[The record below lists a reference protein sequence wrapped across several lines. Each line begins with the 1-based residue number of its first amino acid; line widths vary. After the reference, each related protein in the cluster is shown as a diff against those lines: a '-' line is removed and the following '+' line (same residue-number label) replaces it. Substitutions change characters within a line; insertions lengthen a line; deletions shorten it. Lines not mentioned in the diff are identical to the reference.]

1 MAIPEATEPRL
12 FGRRKGRPLRVRKAA
27 LLATLPAL
35 QINLP
40 PPEGATINSPSTWF
54 DFTPKNYVLEI
65 GFGGGEHLAAQA
77 ARHPETGFIGCEPFL
92 NGIASMLDH
101 IDQQKLRNIRIFP
114 SDARLILAALPPAS
128 LTTAFIL
135 FADPWPKNRHAARR
149 FIQAE
154 TLQALARVL
163 PCGGK
168 LRVATDHPV
177 LQEWTTEQITQSPD
191 FVPEHGNGISTERPA
206 DWVITRYEEKALIA
220 GRIPL
225 YYSFKRA

>member
-1 MAIPEATEPRL
+1 MTIPEATEPRL

-27 LLATLPAL
+27 LLATLPDL

-40 PPEGATINSPSTWF
+40 SPEGGTINAPSTWF
-54 DFTPKNYVLEI
+54 NFTPKNYVLEI

-101 IDQQKLRNIRIFP
+101 MDRQKLRNIRIFP

-128 LTTAFIL
+128 LTTAFVL

-154 TLQALARVL
+154 TLRALARVL
-163 PCGGK
+163 PCGAK
-168 LRVATDHPV
+168 LRVASDHPV
-177 LQEWTTEQITQSPD
+177 LQEWTTEHITQCHD
-191 FVPEHGNGISTERPA
+191 FVPEHGTGISPERPA

-220 GRIPL
+220 GRTPL
-225 YYSFKRA
+225 YYCFKRA